1 MKKKENVIIII
12 VAVIC
17 ILLIFIVTMFVT
29 NKLKSKNVNNTTEKS
44 TEITTTTPAITTKA
58 TTTTTT
64 SAPIDMQDW
73 LKENEFELFNKDDV
87 DYTKKL
93 ETYTIDMST
102 IDMSLS
108 DFNFKELNYENISK
122 SSYSDNWKFSKD
134 KIELSGFSDKER
146 LTISNNYEKALY
158 KETTAEGDIPIY
170 DIILF
175 YRDQKIKFYHAVAY
189 CGEEFDAEKTVNY
202 VNSNEVYYNYGLSL
216 LDARWSCGVSGL
228 SGIYLKNNSGDY
240 YNLVDNN
247 IIYKENLLKDVL
259 WHDASII
266 ITNQNEVYY
275 RSKKVENLKFL
286 ALIYSEDLFDPNDN
300 IEGIISSDY
309 YYYQINDDKLK
320 LERKKIKNIYI
331 TKKEMPGRIS
341 KPHIIMEF
349 EDGTYS
355 TYSDDIWLADFVDD
369 INYLKN
375 L

>member
-44 TEITTTTPAITTKA
+44 TKITTTAPAITTKKP
-58 TTTTTT
+58 TTTTT
-64 SAPIDMQDW
+64 SAPIDMQAW
-73 LKENEFELFNKDDV
+73 LKENGFELFNKNDV
-87 DYTKKL
+87 NYTKSLK
-93 ETYTIDMST
+93 TYTIDMSLK
-102 IDMSLS
+102 D
-108 DFNFKELNYENISK
+108 FKELNYENVSK
-122 SSYSDNWKFSKD
+122 GYYPDKWKFSKD
-134 KIELSGFSDKER
+134 KIELSGSTDSEQ
-146 LTISNNYEKALY
+146 LTILNNYEKALY
-158 KETTAEGDIPIY
+158 KETPTYGDVPTY

-175 YRDQKIKFYHAVAY
+175 YSDQKIKFYHTAEY
-189 CGEEFDAEKTVNY
+189 CDEEFAVEKTVNY
-202 VNSNEVYYNYGLSL
+202 VNGDEVYYNNGLSFF
-216 LDARWSCGVSGL
+216 DASCSESGL
-228 SGIYLKNNSGDY
+228 SGMYLKNNNGDY

-247 IIYKENLLKDVL
+247 IVYKKDLLKDVL
-259 WHDASII
+259 WHESSII

-286 ALIYSEDLFDPNDN
+286 ALIKEDAIDDHNEN
-300 IEGIISSDY
+300 IAGIISSDY
-309 YYYQINDDKLK
+309 YYYQISLGK

-331 TKKEMPGRIS
+331 TKKAIPERNS

-355 TYSDDIWLADFVDD
+355 DDGMFKDFVAD

>member
-1 MKKKENVIIII
+1 MKKKENIIII
-12 VAVIC
+12 VTAIC
-17 ILLIFIVTMFVT
+17 ILLIFIVMIFVT
-29 NKLKSKNVNNTTEKS
+29 NELKSKNDNNVPEKS
-44 TEITTTTPAITTKA
+44 TEITTITPAITTKA

-64 SAPIDMQDW
+64 SAPIDMQKL

-93 ETYTIDMST
+93 ETYTIDMS
-102 IDMSLS
+102 LS
-108 DFNFKELNYENISK
+108 DFKELNYENVSK
-122 SSYSDNWKFSKD
+122 GYYPDNWKFSKD
-134 KIELSGFSDKER
+134 KIELSGFSDNAR
-146 LTISNNYEKALY
+146 LTILNNYEKALY
-158 KETTAEGDIPIY
+158 KESLSSGDSPIY

-175 YRDQKIKFYHAVAY
+175 YRNQKIKFYHAVAY
-189 CGEEFDAEKTVNY
+189 CGDKFAVEKTVNY
-202 VNSNEVYYNYGLSL
+202 VNSNEVYYNGGLSFFD
-216 LDARWSCGVSGL
+216 DAWSCDISGL
-228 SGIYLKNNSGDY
+228 SGVYLKNNSGDY

-259 WHDASII
+259 WYDVSII

-286 ALIYSEDLFDPNDN
+286 ALIYEEDLGDGIINN
-300 IEGIISSDY
+300 VGIISSDY
-309 YYYQINDDKLK
+309 YYYQINDDKL
-320 LERKKIKNIYI
+320 ERKKIKNIYI
-331 TKKEMPGRIS
+331 TKKEIPGRIS

-355 TYSDDIWLADFVDD
+355 DDIWLTDFVDD

>member
-44 TEITTTTPAITTKA
+44 TKITTTAPAITTKKP
-58 TTTTTT
+58 TTTTT
-64 SAPIDMQDW
+64 SAPIDMQAW
-73 LKENEFELFNKDDV
+73 LKENGFELFNKNDV
-87 DYTKKL
+87 NYTKSLK
-93 ETYTIDMST
+93 TYTIDMSLK
-102 IDMSLS
+102 D
-108 DFNFKELNYENISK
+108 FKELNYENVSK
-122 SSYSDNWKFSKD
+122 GYYPDKWKFSKD
-134 KIELSGFSDKER
+134 KIELSGSTDSEQ
-146 LTISNNYEKALY
+146 LTILNNYEKALY
-158 KETTAEGDIPIY
+158 KETPTYGDVPTY

-175 YRDQKIKFYHAVAY
+175 YSDQKIKFYHTVEY
-189 CGEEFDAEKTVNY
+189 CDEEFAVEKTVNY
-202 VNSNEVYYNYGLSL
+202 VNSNEVYYNDGLSFF
-216 LDARWSCGVSGL
+216 DASCSESGL
-228 SGIYLKNNSGDY
+228 SRMYLKNNSGDY

-247 IIYKENLLKDVL
+247 IVYKKDLLKDVL
-259 WHDASII
+259 WHESSII

-286 ALIYSEDLFDPNDN
+286 ALIKEDAIDDHNEN
-300 IEGIISSDY
+300 IAGIISSDY
-309 YYYQINDDKLK
+309 YYYQISLGK

-331 TKKEMPGRIS
+331 TKKAIPERNS

-349 EDGTYS
+349 EEG
-355 TYSDDIWLADFVDD
+355 TYSDDGMFKDFVAD